1 MENNSTTKQLKQVLG
16 FGDLL
21 GAAIGTIIGAGI
33 MTLLG
38 ATIAMTGRSVP
49 FSFLIAAG
57 ITICQFLPMIL
68 VSGTVRLRGGQ
79 YTMVAMLAGNR
90 YAGAFS
96 IIHIFSQVAIAM
108 YPLAFA
114 SYFVSL
120 FGFGN
125 EKVIALIVL
134 TIFFLLNCF
143 GIDKFAKFQ
152 NVIVAMLIVALGIF
166 VAFGAGKVA
175 PGYFEPE
182 SFIPNGIPGLFKAGG
197 LLTFAVAGAYTTV
210 NLSAEAKNPTRDIPL
225 VMIVPTLIVS
235 VLYGVVSV
243 IAAGVLPVEQ
253 VANQNLTVVAD
264 VIFPRSLYVFFVVC
278 GAGFAI
284 ISTLNAQ
291 FAWASKPIM
300 QACDDGWFPAGL
312 AKLSR
317 WKTPYIILALLYGIA
332 VICIVADLDIS
343 VLGNVF
349 LIGMSAVN
357 LIINAFAWKMPTLCP
372 KEWEH
377 SKFKVGPGIVR
388 LFTVLGV
395 VSSLLNIYLNAI
407 SLSPVMLAINIVVIV
422 GAVVFGTLRD
432 KHARVDTSYEEA

>member
-1 MENNSTTKQLKQVLG
+1 MKNNSSTKQLKQVLG

-21 GAAIGTIIGAGI
+21 GAAMGTIIGAGI

-49 FSFLIAAG
+49 LAFLAAAG
-57 ITICQFLPMIL
+57 ITICQFLPMLL
-68 VSGTVRLRGGQ
+68 VAGTVRLRGGQ
-79 YTMVAMLAGNR
+79 YTMVAMLAGNKF
-90 YAGAFS
+90 AGAFS
-96 IIHIFSQVAIAM
+96 VIHIFSQVAIAM

-120 FGFGN
+120 FGFGH
-125 EKVIALIVL
+125 EKLVALIVL
-134 TIFFLLNCF
+134 TIFFVLNCF

-152 NVIVAMLIVALGIF
+152 NVIVALLVVALGIF
-166 VAFGAGKVA
+166 VAFGSSKIA

-182 SFIPNGIPGLFKAGG
+182 SFLPNGFLGLFKAGG
-197 LLTFAVAGAYTTV
+197 LLTFAVAGAYTVV

-225 VMIVPTLIVS
+225 VMIVSTLIVS
-235 VLYGVVSV
+235 ALYGVVSV
-243 IAAGVLPVEQ
+243 IAAGVLPLEQ
-253 VANQNLTVVAD
+253 VAGQNLTVVAG

-291 FAWASKPIM
+291 FAWASKPVM
-300 QACDDGWFPAGL
+300 QACDDGWFPPGL
-312 AKLSR
+312 ARLSR
-317 WKTPYIILALLYGIA
+317 WKTPYVILTLLYAIA
-332 VICIVADLDIS
+332 VICIVAGLDIS

-357 LIINAFAWKMPTLCP
+357 LIINAFAWKMPVLCP
-372 KEWEH
+372 KEWEN
-377 SKFKVGPGIVR
+377 SKFKVGPGIIR

-395 VSSLLNIYLNAI
+395 AASLLNIYLNAI
-407 SLSPVMLAINIVVIV
+407 SLSPVMLAINIAVIA
-422 GAVVFGTLRD
+422 GALVFGTLRS
-432 KHARVDTSYEEA
+432 KHAHVDISYEEA